1 MSIEVRGIRKRFGA
15 FVALDGVD
23 LEIPTGQL
31 VALLGPS
38 GCGKTTL
45 LRVIAGLETPD
56 AGRVLLHGREATDLP
71 VQERNVGFV
80 FQHYALFGHMS
91 VRDNVAFGLTVR
103 PRRQRPSRAQ
113 IAAKVDELLAL
124 VQLDWAADRRPAQLS
139 GGQRQRVALARALAI
154 DPAVLLLDE
163 PFGALDTQVRQ
174 ELRRWLRRLHDA
186 LHFTSVFVTHDQI
199 EALEVADAVVV
210 LEGGRIAQR
219 GTPQQVYDAP
229 DSAFVHRFVGA
240 SHALP
245 AQRAS
250 GRVRIG
256 PIDAGPH
263 EGPDERLEARVRPHD
278 VELRRSGEGWPA
290 RVRDVRVL
298 GPVVHVELELDGA
311 GEEPLLAELSRE
323 RHEATPVAAGDR
335 VVLGVRRYTLYPTGE
350 AA

>member
-1 MSIEVRGIRKRFGA
+1 MSIEVRGIHKRFGS

-45 LRVIAGLETPD
+45 LRVVAGLETPD
-56 AGRVLLHGREATDLP
+56 SGRVLLHGREATDLP
-71 VQERNVGFV
+71 VHQRNVGFV
-80 FQHYALFGHMS
+80 FQHYALFAHMS
-91 VRDNVAFGLTVR
+91 VRDNVAFGLAVR
-103 PRRQRPSRAQ
+103 PRRHRPSRAA
-113 IAAKVDELLAL
+113 IRSKVDELLSL
-124 VQLDWAADRRPAQLS
+124 VQLDWAADRRPSQLS

-210 LEGGRIAQR
+210 LDRGRVVQR

-229 DSAFVHRFVGA
+229 ENAFVHRFVGA

-245 AQRAS
+245 ASRQG

-256 PIDAGPH
+256 PIDAGPQD
-263 EGPDERLEARVRPHD
+263 GPDERLEARVRPHD
-278 VELRRSGEGWPA
+278 VDLRRSGAGWPA

-298 GPVVHVELELDGA
+298 GPVVHVDLELEGLA
-311 GEEPLLAELSRE
+311 GETLLAELSRE
-323 RHEATPVAAGDR
+323 RHDALPLAAGDH
-335 VVLGVRRYTLYPTGE
+335 VLLGVRRFTLYPVAE